1 MKEIPAPTVRIKGF
15 TDSWKQCKLGE
26 MVNFSK
32 GTGYSKSDLKESG
45 TPIIL
50 YGRLYTKYET
60 IISNVDTFAD
70 EKPNSVFSEG
80 GEVIVPASGETA
92 EDISVASV
100 VDQPGVLLGGDL
112 NIVKPPSN
120 LDSTFLAISISNGKP
135 HRDMANMAQGKS
147 VVHLH
152 NSDLAKIDFPY
163 PKYKEQCRISQYFKN
178 IDYLITLHQRKLDQ
192 QKKLK
197 KYFLQNMF
205 PAKGGKVPRIRFK
218 GFTGDWEQRKLGEL
232 MEVGSVKRV
241 HQSDWRDSGVRFLRA
256 RDIVAEYKNE
266 QPDDYLYIDEGMYNA
281 YSALSGKVQKGD
293 LLVTGVGTIGVP
305 MLIKSDKPVY
315 FKDGNIIW
323 FKNKNAIDGRFFY
336 YAFISSQ
343 IQNFIKEASGTGT
356 VGTYTIDSGKKT
368 PIALPVNRKEQEQI
382 GAYIGG
388 LDHFITLH
396 QRKLDQLQTMKK
408 FMLQNMFI

>member
-1 MKEIPAPTVRIKGF
+1 
-15 TDSWKQCKLGE
+15 
-26 MVNFSK
+26 
-32 GTGYSKSDLKESG
+32 
-45 TPIIL
+45 
-50 YGRLYTKYET
+50 
-60 IISNVDTFAD
+60 
-70 EKPNSVFSEG
+70 
-80 GEVIVPASGETA
+80 
-92 EDISVASV
+92 
-100 VDQPGVLLGGDL
+100 
-112 NIVKPPSN
+112 
-120 LDSTFLAISISNGKP
+120 
-135 HRDMANMAQGKS
+135 
-147 VVHLH
+147 
-152 NSDLAKIDFPY
+152 
-163 PKYKEQCRISQYFKN
+163 
-178 IDYLITLHQRKLDQ
+178 
-192 QKKLK
+192 
-197 KYFLQNMF
+197 
-205 PAKGGKVPRIRFK
+205 
-218 GFTGDWEQRKLGEL
+218 
-232 MEVGSVKRV
+232 
-241 HQSDWRDSGVRFLRA
+241 
-256 RDIVAEYKNE
+256 
-266 QPDDYLYIDEGMYNA
+266 MYNA

>member
-1 MKEIPAPTVRIKGF
+1 MIKKTKKAPTIRFRDF
-15 TDSWKQCKLGE
+15 TDDWEQRKLGE
-26 MVNFSK
+26 LVQITMGQSPNGTTYSEKPSK
-32 GTGYSKSDLKESG
+32 YILIQGNADLKNG
-45 TPIIL
+45 WVVPRIWTTQK
-50 YGRLYTKYET
+50 TK
-60 IISNVDTFAD
+60 FA
-70 EKPNSVFSEG
+70 N
-80 GEVIVPASGETA
+80 A
-92 EDISVASV
+92 
-100 VDQPGVLLGGDL
+100 GDL
-112 NIVKPPSN
+112 IMSVRAPAGAMGKTAYDVVIGRGVAAIKGNEFIFQALSKMNANGYWKKIAAGSTFESINSDAVRNAEIVIPHNKEQEKIGQCFLN
-120 LDSTFLAISISNGKP
+120 LDN
-135 HRDMANMAQGKS
+135 
-147 VVHLH
+147 
-152 NSDLAKIDFPY
+152 
-163 PKYKEQCRISQYFKN
+163 
-178 IDYLITLHQRKLDQ
+178 LITLHQRKLDQ
-192 QKKLK
+192 LKTLK

-205 PAKGGKVPRIRFK
+205 PAKGEKVPRIRFK

-256 RDIVAEYKNE
+256 RDVVAEYKNE
-266 QPDDYLYIDEGMYNA
+266 QPDDYLYIDERMYNA

-293 LLVTGVGTIGVP
+293 LLVTGVGTIGIP

-323 FKNKNAIDGRFFY
+323 FKNKNAINGDFFY

-343 IQNFIKEASGTGT
+343 IQNFIKEAAGTGT
-356 VGTYTIDSGKKT
+356 VGTYTIASGKKT

-388 LDHFITLH
+388 LDNLITLH